1 MSDSTERAESVA
13 LVVFGGSFD
22 PPHAGHVESAKAALA
37 RFPEARLVV
46 TPAPAPAGAAGAH
59 KHPTAPFQARLEL
72 CRRAFASLD
81 GKVEVSDIEATLPR
95 PNYTVTTLKAF
106 KSRFLKTALGF
117 LMGQDQW
124 ESLPRWKE
132 PDEIARLARLIVV
145 PRAGTKDLRGE
156 SAERWPAVLLPERV
170 SDANSTKI
178 REDLRTGNKLPD
190 GWLPSAVDEYI
201 REHHLYGT

>member
-1 MSDSTERAESVA
+1 MPDSTERLD
-13 LVVFGGSFD
+13 LVVYGGSFD

-59 KHPTAPFQARLEL
+59 KHPTAPFTARLEL
-72 CRRAFASLD
+72 CRLAFASLE

-95 PNYTVTTLKAF
+95 PNFTVTTLKTF
-106 KSRFLKTALGF
+106 KNRFLKTALGF

-124 ESLPRWKE
+124 ESLGLWRD

-145 PRAGTKDLRGE
+145 PRAGAQNLPAE

-170 SDANSTKI
+170 SEASSTKI
-178 REDLRTGNKLPD
+178 REDLACGRNVPA
-190 GWLPSAVDEYI
+190 GWLPEAVDAYI
-201 REHHLYGT
+201 RNHHLYGT